1 MDPMQRILLEVAYE
15 ATENAGI
22 LVERLAGSDTGC
34 FVGCFTQDYDEL
46 AKRDAEVLPKYHSIG
61 TGKSILSNRISFC
74 LDLKGPSMTLDT
86 ACSSSLVAL
95 HLACQS
101 LKTGECTSALV
112 GATNLII
119 SPDIMVGMTNL
130 GFLSPDSVSYAF
142 DSRANGYA
150 RGEGVAALVLKPL
163 RDALRDGD
171 VIRSVIRGT
180 AVNSNGRTPGITM
193 PSKEAQ
199 MSLMRAA
206 YRQSGL
212 ENDLATTGYVEAHGT
227 GTAAGDPVEAGAV
240 GTVLGMAKDR
250 RERLYVGSIKSNI
263 GHLEG
268 ASGLAGLIKAILSV
282 ETGVIFPN
290 IWFEKG
296 NPNIDFEGLNI
307 QIPTELVEW
316 PGSGIRRASVN
327 G

>member
-1 MDPMQRILLEVAYE
+1 MDPMQRILLEVTYE
-15 ATENAGI
+15 ALENGGI
-22 LVERLAGSDTGC
+22 PLSQLSGSETGC
-34 FVGCFTQDYDEL
+34 FVGCFTQDYDEM

-74 LDLKGPSMTLDT
+74 FDLKGPSMTLDT

-101 LKTGECTSALV
+101 LRSGESTTAIV

-130 GFLSPDSVSYAF
+130 GFLSADSISYAF

-150 RGEGVAALVLKPL
+150 RGEGVAALILKPL
-163 RDALRDGD
+163 HDALRDGD

-180 AVNSNGRTPGITM
+180 AVNSNGRTPGITL
-193 PSKEAQ
+193 PSRDAQ
-199 MSLMRAA
+199 VSLIRSA
-206 YRQSGL
+206 YKMAGL
-212 ENDLATTGYVEAHGT
+212 EDEFATTAYVEAHGT
-227 GTAAGDPVEAGAV
+227 GTSAGDPIEANAIGAV
-240 GTVLGMAKDR
+240 LGTAKGR
-250 RERLYVGSIKSNI
+250 SAKLHVGSIKTNV

-268 ASGLAGLIKAILSV
+268 ASGLAGLIKAVLSV
-282 ETGVIFPN
+282 ESGVILPN
-290 IWFEKG
+290 IWFERG
-296 NPNIDFEGLNI
+296 NPNIDFDGLNI
-307 QIPTELVEW
+307 NVPTEMVEW
-316 PGSGIRRASVN
+316 PVEGVRRASIN